1 MASDSNNQTNY
12 GALTT
17 LTTVFFFWG
26 FIAAGNSVFIPFC
39 KNYFHLDQFQSQ
51 LIDFAFYLAYYLG
64 ALGLFIF
71 STAIGKDIVGH
82 WGYKK
87 SIVYGLLFS
96 ALGAVAMILSVYQG
110 VFSGMLVGLFI
121 VALGFSLQQTS
132 ANPFMILLG
141 DEATGSN
148 RINLGGGIN
157 SLGTTI
163 GPLIVALALF
173 GTASAISDEM
183 IKALSLTKVII
194 LYACV
199 GALFLGVAALFGFS
213 KKVPSGKIGEVD
225 TVIDENLV
233 DQQPTQKAAEA
244 TTKANKALTS
254 LVVITLLLAACFVP
268 VFSSYQ
274 SNAAKDLVQ
283 LQHDY
288 DMVSI
293 DQHGNTIKVLPQP
306 YIETQQAIQGEMDK
320 IRKPLEQSRMA
331 WLAGGLAIVVGGL
344 LLVFILGKKQ
354 KKGWGAMQYP
364 QLTLGMLAI
373 FVYVGVEVAIGSNL
387 GELLKQKEFG
397 GYNSSQIAPFIAM
410 FWGSLMIGR
419 WAGAINAFNLERSTK
434 QVLRFIV
441 PLVAFGVVIGF
452 TSIAGYDV
460 TPLYWYILCVL
471 VQIGAFYLT
480 NDKPALTLGVF
491 GILGIISMVI
501 GLTTNGTIAVYAFL
515 SGGLFCSIMWPA
527 IFSLSLA
534 GLGKYQSQG
543 SAFLVMMI
551 LGGAIIPPI
560 QGKLSD
566 VIGIQESFVVGA
578 ICFAYLAFFAVY
590 VRSILKKQGITFDET
605 SGGGHYL
612 KTAFAYYFFVS

>member
-1 MASDSNNQTNY
+1 MMSDKQANQTNY

-110 VFSGMLVGLFI
+110 VFAGMLVGLFI

-173 GTASAISDEM
+173 GTASAISDDM

-213 KKVPSGKIGEVD
+213 KKVPSGKIGAVE

-233 DQQPTQKAAEA
+233 DQQPSEQAVEA

-254 LVVITLLLAACFVP
+254 LVVITLLLASCFVP

-293 DQHGNTIKVLPQP
+293 DQHGEKIKVLPQP
-306 YIETQQAIQGEMDK
+306 YIETQQAIQGEIDK

-331 WLAGGLAIVVGGL
+331 WLAGGLVVVVGGL
-344 LLVFILGKKQ
+344 LVVFLLGKKQ

-397 GYNSSQIAPFIAM
+397 GYSSSEIAPFIAM

-501 GLTTNGTIAVYAFL
+501 GLTTTGTIAVYAFL

-590 VRSILKKQGITFDET
+590 VRSILKKQGISFDEA
-605 SGGGHYL
+605 SGGH
-612 KTAFAYYFFVS
+612 

>member
-1 MASDSNNQTNY
+1 MMSDKQQNQTNY

-110 VFSGMLVGLFI
+110 VFAGMLVGLFI

-173 GTASAISDEM
+173 GTASAISDDM

-213 KKVPSGKIGEVD
+213 KKVPSGKIGAVD

-233 DQQPTQKAAEA
+233 DQQPTDQAIEV

-254 LVVITLLLAACFVP
+254 LVVITLLLASCFVP
-268 VFSSYQ
+268 VFRSYQ

-283 LQHDY
+283 LQHDF

-306 YIETQQAIQGEMDK
+306 YIETQKAIQGEMDK

-344 LLVFILGKKQ
+344 LLIFVLGKKQ

-397 GYNSSQIAPFIAM
+397 GYSSSQIAPFIAM

-452 TSIAGYDV
+452 TSVAGYDV

-501 GLTTNGTIAVYAFL
+501 GLSSTGMIAVYAFL

-590 VRSILKKQGITFDET
+590 VRSILKKQGISFEEA
-605 SGGGHYL
+605 SEGH
-612 KTAFAYYFFVS
+612 